1 MNTSKIIPLA
11 ILSIYSFA
19 NNSWADEN
27 SPTVLNLSPL
37 VVTATRAEQ
46 NSFDLPVSIDVV
58 DKSHIQDG
66 KMGISLAESL
76 ISVPGITAQSRGQ
89 FAQDT
94 QISTRGFGARS
105 AFGVRG
111 VRLIVD
117 GIPLTMPDGIGQ
129 PGNVDIGTLKSIEVM
144 RGPFSALYGSS
155 SGGVIQLFTET
166 PPQEKEISASF
177 TSGSYGTR
185 KEDLRTTGT
194 ANGVGYLLDYSKY
207 ETDGYRQHSAASKD
221 QATAKFGIVLDQG
234 TKINFLAEYINLTA
248 LDPIGLNKSTVF
260 TDPNRAAPGATRTN
274 ARVHKENTQVGIN
287 IEHQINENNLINFVI
302 YGGRR
307 NNLQYLPTNASSS
320 TYDQGKASS
329 ISRDFYGSDLR
340 WSNYGM
346 FLNKKYSISTGVAVG
361 YMSDNRLDIATTNG
375 EVTSP
380 RPNPS
385 RFETDLAHNFDQ
397 YIQAQYSLAEPLDL
411 HGGIRHSQV
420 QFDVDDNRTSGTLNN
435 GHTFYEKTTSAA
447 GVVWKALPELNIY
460 ANYGQ
465 GFETPTLI
473 EIAYKNGDID
483 PAGPNLNL
491 KPSTSDNY
499 EIGAKLFLFD
509 NTRLNVAIFKTKTQ
523 QEIVTKLGGTYS
535 AYQNAPNTL
544 REGIEVSLD
553 SSLPYNF
560 GTYISY
566 SLLDATFDST
576 FNSNNTTINKGN
588 KIPGTYRQQGYAEF
602 SWKNQAMGF
611 KTALEGR
618 YNSQTYIND
627 LNNDA
632 APAYTIFN
640 IRGGFEQK
648 IKSWKFSEYARI
660 ENIFD
665 KNYIGAI
672 RPNDSKS
679 LFFESGAGRN
689 WLLGISA
696 SYQF

>member
-1 MNTSKIIPLA
+1 MSSTKIIPLA
-11 ILSIYSFA
+11 ILGIYSFV
-19 NNSWADEN
+19 NNSWADDN
-27 SPTVLNLSPL
+27 YAPGLKLSPV
-37 VVTATRAEQ
+37 VVTATRVEQ

-185 KEDLRTTGT
+185 KEDLSTTGT

-207 ETDGYRQHSAASKD
+207 ETNGYRQHSGASKD
-221 QATAKFGIVLDQG
+221 QGTAKFGIILDQG

-248 LDPIGLNKSTVF
+248 EDPMGLKRSDAFTKSTIA
-260 TDPNRAAPGATRTN
+260 PPGALTTN

-287 IEHQINENNLINFVI
+287 IEHSLNENNLLNFVV
-302 YGGRR
+302 YGGHR
-307 NNLQYLPTNASSS
+307 NNIQYLPTDGS
-320 TYDQGKASS
+320 TSGTAGKASS
-329 ISRDFYGSDLR
+329 ISRDFFGSDLR
-340 WSNYGM
+340 WTNMGV
-346 FLNKKYSISTGVAVG
+346 FLNRKYTISSGIAVG
-361 YMSDNRLDIATTNG
+361 YMTDDRLDISAVSG
-375 EVTSP
+375 KVTSTI
-380 RPNPS
+380 S
-385 RFETDLAHNFDQ
+385 RLETDSGHNFDQ
-397 YIQAQYSLAEPLDL
+397 YIQAQWSIAEPLDL
-411 HGGIRHSQV
+411 HGGMRHSQV
-420 QFDVDDNRTSGTLNN
+420 QFDVDDHRVGGANN
-435 GHTFYEKTTSAA
+435 GHTFYEKTTSVA
-447 GVVWKALPELNIY
+447 GVVWKALPTLNVY

-473 EIAYKNGDID
+473 EIAYKDNGSGNLNG
-483 PAGPNLNL
+483 AGPNLGL

-499 EIGAKLFLFD
+499 EIGAKAFLSD
-509 NTRLNVAIFKTKTQ
+509 NTRLNLAIFKTNTQ
-523 QEIVTKLGGTYS
+523 QEIITRYGGTYS
-535 AYQNAPNTL
+535 VYQNAPNTL
-544 REGIEVSLD
+544 REGVEISLD

-560 GTYISY
+560 GTYVSY
-566 SLLDATFDST
+566 TLLDATF
-576 FNSNNTTINKGN
+576 NSSFAGSGGSVFKGN
-588 KIPGTYRQQGYAEF
+588 KIPGTYRQQGYAEL
-602 SWKNQAMGF
+602 SWKNPDIGF

-618 YNSQTYIND
+618 YNSQTYVND
-627 LNNDA
+627 TNSDT
-632 APAYTIFN
+632 APAYTVFN
-640 IRGGFEQK
+640 LRGGFEQK
-648 IKSWKFSEYARI
+648 ISSWKLSEYARV
-660 ENIFD
+660 ENILD

-689 WLLGISA
+689 WLLGLSA

>member
-1 MNTSKIIPLA
+1 MNNTNKIIPLA

-19 NNSWADEN
+19 NNSWADDN
-27 SPTVLNLSPL
+27 KSQGLNLSPV
-37 VVTATRAEQ
+37 VVTATRMEQ

-58 DKSHIQDG
+58 DQSHIQDG

-76 ISVPGITAQSRGQ
+76 ISVPGVTAQSRGQ

-166 PPQEKEISASF
+166 PRLDKEITTSF
-177 TSGSYGTR
+177 TAGSYGTR
-185 KEDLRTTGT
+185 KEDVSSTGT
-194 ANGVGYLLDYSKY
+194 VNGIGYLVDYSKY
-207 ETDGYRQHSAASKD
+207 ETEGYRQNSSASKD
-221 QATAKFGIVLDQG
+221 QGTAKFGIVLDQG

-248 LDPIGLNKSTVF
+248 QDPMGLSRATAF
-260 TDPNRAAPGATRTN
+260 TSPNLAAPGATTTN

-287 IEHQINENNLINFVI
+287 VEHSINENNTLNFVV
-302 YGGRR
+302 YGGHR
-307 NNLQYLPTNASSS
+307 NNIQYLPTDGS
-320 TYDQGKASS
+320 TTSTAGKASS
-329 ISRDFYGSDLR
+329 ISRDFYGTDIR
-340 WSNYGM
+340 WTNNGL
-346 FLNKKYSISTGVAVG
+346 FFNKKYSVSSGMSAG
-361 YMSDNRLDIATTNG
+361 YMTDDRLDISAVSGIATSTI
-375 EVTSP
+375 
-380 RPNPS
+380 S
-385 RFETDLAHNFDQ
+385 RLETDSGHNFDQ
-397 YIQAQYSLAEPLDL
+397 YFQAQWNLAEPFDL

-420 QFDVDDNRTSGTLNN
+420 QFDVDDRKVGGTNN
-435 GHTFYEKTTSAA
+435 GHTFYEKTTSVA
-447 GVVWKALPELNIY
+447 GVVWKALPTLNIY

-473 EIAYKNGDID
+473 EIAYSTSGG
-483 PAGPNLNL
+483 AGPNLGL

-499 EIGAKLFLFD
+499 EVGAKAFILE
-509 NTRLNVAIFKTKTQ
+509 NTRLNLAVFKTNTQ
-523 QEIVTKLGGTYS
+523 QEIITKSGGTYS
-535 AYQNAPNTL
+535 VYNNAPNTV
-544 REGIEVSLD
+544 REGIEISID

-560 GTYISY
+560 GAYASY
-566 SLLDATFDST
+566 SLLDATF
-576 FNSNNTTINKGN
+576 NSAFTGSAGLVNKGN
-588 KIPGTYRQQGYAEF
+588 KIPGTYRQQGYAEL
-602 SWKNQAMGF
+602 SWKNPDLGF

-618 YNSQTYIND
+618 YNSQTYVNDINSD
-627 LNNDA
+627 T
-632 APAYTIFN
+632 APAYTILN

-648 IKSWKFSEYARI
+648 LSSWKLTEYVRI
-660 ENIFD
+660 ENILD

-689 WLLGISA
+689 WLLGINA
-696 SYQF
+696 SFQF